1 MPVNEQKAAVRRAVR
16 ASFDEAKRQQESRL
30 ICQHVLAWEPYQR
43 AQVVGGYMPMKHE
56 ADILPV
62 LQHALESGKTLVLPR
77 CGQAPQMTFYQVKH
91 LGELVRGSFGLLE
104 PSEDAP
110 VVPMDRIDLLLT
122 PLEAITRDGLRL
134 GKGGGYYDCLLAR
147 QKIAT
152 LGIVLSWQWVEKLPR
167 ETWDQPLHAAADQQG
182 IHLF

>member
-1 MPVNEQKAAVRRAVR
+1 MPVNEQKAAIRRAVR

-77 CGQAPQMTFYQVKH
+77 CGQAPQMTFHQVKH
-91 LGELVRGSFGLLE
+91 LDELVRGSFGLLE

-110 VVPMDRIDLLLT
+110 LVAPETIGLLLT
-122 PLEAITRDGLRL
+122 PLEGITRDGLRL

-152 LGIVLSWQWVEKLPR
+152 LGIALSWQWVAELPR
-167 ETWDQPLHAAADQQG
+167 DAWDQPLHAAADWQG